1 MLRAWRRMREPSLEY
16 QIVRPDGGDEDLVV
30 KVEVASADPSV
41 REGARVAATAGL
53 RETLGVR
60 ARVEILDRDTI
71 PRAGYKATRV
81 VDPAS
86 V

>member
-1 MLRAWRRMREPSLEY
+1 M
-16 QIVRPDGGDEDLVV
+16 
-30 KVEVASADPSV
+30 
-41 REGARVAATAGL
+41 VAAAGL

-71 PRAGYKATRV
+71 PRGYKATRV

-86 V
+86 M